1 MDPFAGAAF
10 THLTSDSRFRCTVVG
25 PRCLLA
31 CLRAGTPVPEMPY
44 PLYTA
49 AMRGLNVSFT
59 GLQPAVK
66 KELRVLVERMSGV
79 YSNNF
84 HDGVTHLVAG
94 SVGSEKYNV
103 AVGKEI
109 PVMTEAWVREV
120 WASSCSTTM
129 VTAQEGR
136 FATHRC
142 PAMLGVTV
150 CVSGMGKEDK
160 EVLRKAVT
168 THGGEYSP
176 SLEKDSTTVLIT
188 PTSSGAK
195 YAAARRWSLPC
206 VTSSWVFASISAG
219 HALPYADHRVDNKAE
234 KASTPTKQD
243 QTVAGLAE
251 VSMCST
257 ILNPDETVSA
267 RVEETCNATALESG
281 LAALVRGKATA
292 DWLQELDLAR
302 VKRAGTFLDGCK
314 VYLSGFAEAELVQ
327 LARILKFGGA
337 GRLTALVESVTHVVH
352 GAGEAVAPD
361 TARLLR
367 SLDLSPHHV
376 GLEWVVESMKRGRPV
391 EEAEYPF
398 PPRAQGRT
406 EEPMAPPSSPPR
418 PPARDETATFEAGL
432 LAQYGKGQTST
443 MLTETMSQ
451 VVPFLSGLT
460 FHLIGFP
467 ETQQQDLSDW
477 ITEAQGELVYS
488 DHTDPVDYLLVPVAG
503 VAGELRPH
511 RRLVTEIWL
520 EDCLDEGRLISPPLY
535 YHRALA
541 LGAARPLEGV
551 VTCLSGYSGRERDFL
566 NQLVVGLGGVA
577 QEIFAKRD
585 NPEKGARGNT
595 HLVCPEPE
603 GNKYEAAVK
612 WKLPIVTREWLR
624 ACWRDLAWVS
634 EGSFL
639 VGAST
644 TVTRGRPE
652 PSEEPM
658 EVEESRQEDT
668 VTDQSVGLVNRSY
681 QRAAGTPK
689 AAATLA
695 AKSPR
700 AAPVTP
706 LAALS
711 MASPR
716 GPRPVETPD
725 TVVRPASRLAT
736 PGAADSP
743 LATQLLRPKP
753 INLTDITVTPQRWA
767 DSQPSPHVSGG
778 KRKRVAEGGGEDMPT
793 PKTPYGCHFT
803 PNPSPATRKY
813 YKQLAARMPT
823 QQLTDLERKQM
834 EQFSKFKPGDVG
846 GPGEEVE
853 RQEEGE
859 RQHEE
864 AMDLLESR
872 GLPVLERDS
881 RPFEDIMEERYQQQG
896 KSWKTFSQDAAARA
910 RARMEEMER
919 EEGAEG
925 GGEGG
930 GSRVLEGVGVCVGRK
945 LAAAG
950 RAAEVHRVVE
960 ELGGAV
966 AWQLTPAV
974 THLVFLGAAADRT
987 KEFRQARDAGQQV
1000 VAPDWVFMCRDEGR
1014 RVEEELFPHTFNPR
1028 MKLDLTSQSPPLS
1041 QAGSARAPRRP
1052 AQPRLAQLSQVQAS
1066 QLEVTEMLTKE
1077 EEVPE
1082 EVTADLAEMANLL
1095 DSASKTPVP
1104 ASGRKV
1110 LKAKL
1115 SNQEETRR
1123 SVGAEVAVE
1132 EEQAKESQVL
1142 WVDPEE
1148 VEQRRK
1154 LTDQVNALETQD
1166 LHGMETME
1174 TMGSINMTEVM
1185 DGENKENKRRGAD
1198 FVFMVSGLGEEVGM
1212 EEAVA
1217 RLGGRLSAVPA
1228 HFDPESTHMVT
1239 SKVSRSEK
1247 TMSAV
1252 ASGRWLLHPS
1262 YVAESLARGRWL
1274 EEERFEWGNSLNG
1287 FHPSG
1292 AGGTEARLAAA
1303 ARRWR
1308 LQGLGCEAFAG
1319 MVLVLLMPSNK
1330 REQFRRLV
1338 EAGGGRVTEARQP
1351 YSNTA
1356 GLTHLLTETKYIG
1369 KEKVGGLY

>member
-1 MDPFAGAAF
+1 M
-10 THLTSDSRFRCTVVG
+10 HVRC
-25 PRCLLA
+25 
-31 CLRAGTPVPEMPY
+31 
-44 PLYTA
+44 
-49 AMRGLNVSFT
+49 
-59 GLQPAVK
+59 
-66 KELRVLVERMSGV
+66 
-79 YSNNF
+79 
-84 HDGVTHLVAG
+84 VTHL
-94 SVGSEKYNV
+94 
-103 AVGKEI
+103 
-109 PVMTEAWVREV
+109 
-120 WASSCSTTM
+120 
-129 VTAQEGR
+129 
-136 FATHRC
+136 H
-142 PAMLGVTV
+142 L
-150 CVSGMGKEDK
+150 
-160 EVLRKAVT
+160 
-168 THGGEYSP
+168 H
-176 SLEKDSTTVLIT
+176 
-188 PTSSGAK
+188 
-195 YAAARRWSLPC
+195 LPR
-206 VTSSWVFASISAG
+206 S
-219 HALPYADHRVDNKAE
+219 
-234 KASTPTKQD
+234 
-243 QTVAGLAE
+243 
-251 VSMCST
+251 
-257 ILNPDETVSA
+257 
-267 RVEETCNATALESG
+267 VEETCNATALESG
-281 LAALVRGKATA
+281 LAAMVRGRATS

-337 GRLTALVESVTHVVH
+337 GRLTQLVESVTHVVH

-367 SLDLSPHHV
+367 ALDLSPHHV

-398 PPRAQGRT
+398 PPRVQGRV
-406 EEPMAPPSSPPR
+406 EEAMAPPSPLR
-418 PPARDETATFEAGL
+418 PSRDETATFEAGL
-432 LAQYGKGQTST
+432 MAQYGKGQTST
-443 MLTETMSQ
+443 MMTETMSQ

-460 FHLIGFP
+460 FQLVGFP

-488 DHTDPVDYLLVPVAG
+488 DHRDPVDYLLVPVTG
-503 VAGELRPH
+503 VEGELRPH

-520 EDCLDEGRLISPPLY
+520 EDCLDEGKLISPPLY
-535 YHRALA
+535 HHRALA

-566 NQLVVGLGGVA
+566 NQLVLGLGGVA

-595 HLVCPEPE
+595 HLVIGEPE

-612 WKLPIVTREWLR
+612 WKLPIVTKDWLR
-624 ACWRDLAWVS
+624 ACWRDMAWVS
-634 EGSFL
+634 EGRFL

-644 TVTRGRPE
+644 AVTRGRPE

-668 VTDQSVGLVNRSY
+668 LTDQSVDLIHRSY

-716 GPRPVETPD
+716 VPRAAVETPD
-725 TVVRPASRLAT
+725 TVVRPSASRLAT

-778 KRKRVAEGGGEDMPT
+778 KRKRAAEVGGEDMPT

-823 QQLTDLERKQM
+823 QELSALERRQM
-834 EQFSKFKPGDVG
+834 EQFAKFKPGEAG
-846 GPGEEVE
+846 ETGEEV
-853 RQEEGE
+853 QGLEEGE

-864 AMDLLESR
+864 AMDVLESR

-881 RPFEDIMEERYQQQG
+881 RPFEDIMEERYQKQG

-910 RARMEEMER
+910 RSRIEEMEK

-930 GSRVLEGVGVCVGRK
+930 GSRVLEGVVVCVGKK

-966 AWQLTPAV
+966 AWQLAPAV

-987 KEFRQARDAGQQV
+987 KEFRAAREAGQQV

-1041 QAGSARAPRRP
+1041 QAGRASAPRRP
-1052 AQPRLAQLSQVQAS
+1052 NAPRLSQLSQVQAS
-1066 QLEVTEMLTKE
+1066 QLEVRERLDKE

-1123 SVGAEVAVE
+1123 SVVAEVAVE
-1132 EEQAKESQVL
+1132 EEQTKESQVL

-1148 VEQRRK
+1148 VEERRK

-1185 DGENKENKRRGAD
+1185 EDENKENTRRVAD

-1228 HFDPESTHMVT
+1228 SFDPESTHMVT
-1239 SKVSRSEK
+1239 GKVSRSEK

-1287 FHPSG
+1287 FQP
-1292 AGGTEARLAAA
+1292 AGGTEGRLAAA

-1308 LQGLGCEAFAG
+1308 LQGRGCEAFAG
-1319 MVLVLLMPSNK
+1319 MVLVLLMPANK

-1338 EAGGGRVTEARQP
+1338 ETGGGAVAEARPP

-1369 KEKVGGLY
+1369 KEKVGGFSVLH